1 VIHYIHDP
9 SQRKG
14 SNATL
19 SRKEQKERPIP
30 SARLVTEGLTN
41 AELQPKTL
49 TMDLMFRQKYQA
61 VIGIPTDVLAVVRR
75 INESRN
81 KLHFTSEV
89 GGELSG
95 KLVKD
100 LKLLDA
106 FVDLQLTRIGPSL

>member
-1 VIHYIHDP
+1 
-9 SQRKG
+9 
-14 SNATL
+14 
-19 SRKEQKERPIP
+19 
-30 SARLVTEGLTN
+30 
-41 AELQPKTL
+41 
-49 TMDLMFRQKYQA
+49 MDLMFRQKYQA